1 MDHARPTFLRTR
13 LSAMMFLQ
21 YAIWGA
27 WLPIL
32 YPFLLG
38 HRGFSLAETGNCLA
52 AGAVGAIFGPFIAGQ
67 LADRLFSTEKLL
79 FASHLVGAVLV
90 WMLGTVETYGSF
102 LALSFLYGFVY
113 APTIALTNSLAFA
126 HIENRDRDFGPI
138 RLWGTIGWIV
148 AGIAVGQVLLRMH
161 SPEGASKEELDAAW
175 NAGRAFAFQLSAI
188 LGVAMAIYCLTL
200 PHTPPAGRG
209 EAKESTAWKE
219 ALAEIRLQPLVTLF
233 LIAVPVSMIHQFYF
247 VFTSDFVSGIQ
258 AAAQSAG
265 ADAFANAVNNV
276 LGVGGGGLMT
286 IGQMTE
292 IGVLA
297 LMPILA
303 TTLSR
308 KTLLAIGLVAYAARM
323 ALFAHFPELGPVLL
337 GVALHGLCFGCFIFV
352 AFMIVDE
359 RTTPDVRATA
369 QNLFNLV
376 IVGIGI
382 IVGSWFAG
390 SVVGPWALDPVLTD
404 AGVAALGANG
414 EPEMAMNFT
423 RLFSVPMWMA
433 IACLA
438 ALVVFYPGKGSRPEA
453 A

>member
-1 MDHARPTFLRTR
+1 MADARPAMLRTR
-13 LSAMMFLQ
+13 LSLMMFLQ

-32 YPFLLG
+32 YPFLMG
-38 HRGFSLAETGNCLA
+38 HRGFDLAQTGNCLA

-102 LALSFLYGFVY
+102 VALSFLYGFVY
-113 APTIALTNSLAFA
+113 APTIALTNSLTFA
-126 HIENRDRDFGPI
+126 HIENRDRDFGPV

-161 SPEGASKEELDAAW
+161 SPDGASAEELLVAQ

-209 EAKESTAWKE
+209 EAKDRMAWKA

-247 VFTSDFVSGIQ
+247 VFTSDFVGGIQ

-265 ADAFANAVNNV
+265 ADAFASAVNNV

-297 LMPILA
+297 LMPLLA
-303 TTLSR
+303 PKLSR

-323 ALFAHFPELGPVLL
+323 ALFAYFPELGPVLL

-352 AFMIVDE
+352 AFMVVDE

-390 SVVGPWALDPVLTD
+390 SIVGPWALDPETS
-404 AGVAALGANG
+404 
-414 EPEMAMNFT
+414 AMNFT
-423 RLFSVPMWMA
+423 RLFSVPMWMSV
-433 IACLA
+433 ACLA
-438 ALVVFYPGKGSRPEA
+438 ALLVFYPGGRKQEA
-453 A
+453 

>member
-1 MDHARPTFLRTR
+1 MSRPGLLRTR

-67 LADRLFSTEKLL
+67 LADRLFATEKLL

-90 WMLGTVETYGSF
+90 WMLGTIETYPAF
-102 LALSFLYGFVY
+102 LAVSFLYGFVY

-138 RLWGTIGWIV
+138 RLWGTIGWIA

-161 SPEGASKEELDAAW
+161 SPEGASKEALDAAW

-209 EAKESTAWKE
+209 EAREAMAWKA

-258 AAAQSAG
+258 ATAQSAG

-390 SVVGPWALDPVLTD
+390 SVVGPWALEPVLD
-404 AGVAALGANG
+404 AAGAAVLEDNG
-414 EPEMAMNFT
+414 DPKLAMNFT

-438 ALVVFYPGKGSRPEA
+438 ALLVFYPRRSEA
-453 A
+453 